1 MTEYWTDFVR
11 ESEDRITELNNALLT
26 LERSPDDAEA
36 MENIFRIAHTL
47 KGNCGAA
54 GLESASDLAHAIED
68 VLDAVRRDR
77 LEVTPELM
85 DAIFDGVDELEKLI
99 EEVALEGEIQ
109 TDPQPT
115 IDALRAQLESAAAVG
130 DADATVGLT
139 EPSQG
144 EIEDVLSR
152 FEPPADANHNAYFA
166 RIEVD
171 TDAAGDG
178 RGPHGHDDL
187 DNGLLVVEA
196 LIDAFDL
203 IGTVPDRQTIADGAY
218 GATFDA
224 IFGSA
229 VGEES
234 IASGLDPVGEVAEF
248 ELVDVSEEFAAV
260 ATGDGSEPEPA
271 PGAALS
277 ADEAQDL
284 EVDDLL
290 DEFTEF
296 DDLDEKVEEVDD
308 SDLDVFDDMG
318 DAGSFD
324 DLLADAD
331 ADFEEENLADA
342 TGAVDA
348 GGDSAAEPVGDAATD
363 AVEDSPDTA
372 RAESPAPAVDPGSPD
387 DEVDDAEA
395 VFAELKSE
403 VDTVGFDELQDELD
417 ELEFDE
423 FDQEDEVSMDEL
435 LGDAA
440 DPDEPFLAGAG
451 SESVDSVESEP
462 EPESESEFESDPE
475 SESELEPGTD
485 PQTDT
490 ATAVS
495 DEELDDLLVNE
506 SVPEETASVVDVA
519 ADEASGGESPTAGAA
534 ETDERIDSETD
545 AGVVA
550 ETGISAD
557 EPTDTVTETETD
569 TDAEV
574 EGTESVDTGVD
585 ESDEIIAAGDSSEVT
600 DDGSNVSEPT
610 ESPDDSAFDFGID
623 VDDGQTAADDS
634 DDTASDS
641 TTTTTTTTTTTAADD
656 DRGSDDVASWFEDAD
671 TDTDTDTDSS
681 TTPFGHT
688 SDTAAD
694 AADVFGT
701 TDATDTPADETS
713 VSVTETDESVPP
725 ADSETVDDG
734 LGEAVEDEAA
744 LEPASDIDSESESD
758 SGSESESDSE
768 FTVDAASDSK
778 FTDDGDS
785 DSAPTADS
793 ESPSPVDD
801 ETDSDFDSGLEVD
814 SSSESDFAVDSSN
827 DSDLD
832 TEFEPA
838 ESSGEESVD
847 VADDGDADV
856 NANVA
861 ADDATD
867 TSADNGTDT
876 TDSEFT
882 TVADDSE
889 FATADTPFN
898 PSIQDDVAFGDS
910 DSDRA
915 DATDADAFT
924 SDVDA
929 DAGSFSEPDS
939 FDDWES
945 DSDDGDDTLE
955 DDAFA
960 DLDIDFGDD
969 AADIDTD
976 PQRGSLGEEYSS
988 PGGFD
993 ETDTAE
999 SESEADATV
1008 DATAGFGTEADS
1020 GPVVEEPN
1028 LEIPDITVPETAA
1041 RPDTEREGD
1050 ETQSV
1055 RVDVEQID
1063 ELLTLVEGL
1072 VTSRVRLRHEVE
1084 SGEFAEAV
1092 ADAGAI
1098 TAELDDLESLTTD
1111 LQETVMDVRLVPLR
1125 TVANRLPRVVRDIA
1139 REQEKTVAF
1148 EMTGEDVELDR
1159 SILDQL
1165 RDPLIHLVRNAV
1177 DHGIE
1182 SPSERAE
1189 SDKPEEGTVEV
1200 TAERERDRVTI
1211 SVSDDGSGLDPERL
1225 RSEAADA
1232 DVLSEADAA
1241 DLTDEDVTELIF
1253 HPGLSTA
1260 SEVTDVSG
1268 RGVGMDVVK
1277 RTIEDLDG
1285 TVEIDSEP
1293 GEGTTVTMT
1302 VPVSIAI
1309 DDVLFVESG
1318 GEEYG
1323 IPTKAV
1329 SDIVPVEL
1337 VETEDGDP
1345 VLRDDEARAAD
1356 TDSAVGTDVASDA
1369 TADAAVG
1376 SNRADVSDTAD
1387 ETADHAES
1395 SIGTD
1400 TGTNTETGTGTD
1412 TDTNTNT
1419 NTGTGTPVLDLD
1431 NVLASASDDGTT
1443 NSSTFDGDEQELRT
1457 PAHGMVVR
1465 IREDVRP
1472 IALRCDAVHGQQ
1484 EVVVKPFE
1492 GFMAN
1497 LPGLSG
1503 ATVRGRGKIVNI
1515 LDVTTL

>member
-85 DAIFDGVDELEKLI
+85 DTIFDGVDELEKLI

-115 IDALRAQLESAAAVG
+115 IDALRAQLESAADAG

-152 FEPPADANHNAYFA
+152 FEPPTDANHNAYFA

-178 RGPHGHDDL
+178 RGPHGHDEL

-229 VGEES
+229 VGEGA

-260 ATGDGSEPEPA
+260 ATGDGPEPEPA
-271 PGAALS
+271 PGSDLS

-318 DAGSFD
+318 EAGSFD

-331 ADFEEENLADA
+331 ADFEDENLADA
-342 TGAVDA
+342 TGSIDA
-348 GGDSAAEPVGDAATD
+348 GGNSAAEPAGDAETD
-363 AVEDSPDTA
+363 AVDDSPETA
-372 RAESPAPAVDPGSPD
+372 GAESPAPAVDPGSPD

-440 DPDEPFLAGAG
+440 DPDEPFLADAGAGSG
-451 SESVDSVESEP
+451 SESVDGVEP
-462 EPESESEFESDPE
+462 EPESGSEPE

-506 SVPEETASVVDVA
+506 SVPEETASAVDVT
-519 ADEASGGESPTAGAA
+519 ADEASADESATAGAA
-534 ETDERIDSETD
+534 ETGEHVDSGIDADTD
-545 AGVVA
+545 SDV
-550 ETGISAD
+550 
-557 EPTDTVTETETD
+557 DTVTETGSSADEPSDTVTETD
-569 TDAEV
+569 TDTEV
-574 EGTESVDTGVD
+574 EDTESVDTGAD
-585 ESDEIIAAGDSSEVT
+585 ESNETIAADESSEVT
-600 DDGSNVSEPT
+600 PNGSDVSEPI

-623 VDDGQTAADDS
+623 VDDGQTETDDS

-641 TTTTTTTTTTTAADD
+641 GTASDSTNATTTTTAAADD
-656 DRGSDDVASWFEDAD
+656 DPGSDDVVSWFEDAD
-671 TDTDTDTDSS
+671 TDTDADSS
-681 TTPFGHT
+681 TTPFDHA

-694 AADVFGT
+694 AADVFGAADT
-701 TDATDTPADETS
+701 TDEPMDEASVPVTDA
-713 VSVTETDESVPP
+713 DESVPP

-734 LGEAVEDEAA
+734 LGEAVEDETDSA
-744 LEPASDIDSESESD
+744 LDAELDGDSSSESD
-758 SGSESESDSE
+758 FG
-768 FTVDAASDSK
+768 VDID
-778 FTDDGDS
+778 
-785 DSAPTADS
+785 
-793 ESPSPVDD
+793 
-801 ETDSDFDSGLEVD
+801 
-814 SSSESDFAVDSSN
+814 SESDFAVDSST
-827 DSDLD
+827 DSGLD

-838 ESSGEESVD
+838 ESTGEVSVD
-847 VADDGDADV
+847 VADDDDADANANV
-856 NANVA
+856 NANAKVA
-861 ADDATD
+861 ADDVTN
-867 TSADNGTDT
+867 TSADDETDT
-876 TDSEFT
+876 ADDQFT
-882 TVADDSE
+882 TAADDSE
-889 FATADTPFN
+889 FATADTAFN
-898 PSIQDDVAFGDS
+898 PSPQEDVTFGDS

-915 DATDADAFT
+915 DAADADSFT

-929 DAGSFSEPDS
+929 DEGNFSEPDS

-945 DSDDGDDTLE
+945 DSAAGDDTPE

-969 AADIDTD
+969 AANINTE

-988 PGGFD
+988 PDGFD

-999 SESEADATV
+999 SEADATV
-1008 DATAGFGTEADS
+1008 DASSGFGTEADS
-1020 GPVVEEPN
+1020 GPVVEEPD

-1041 RPDTEREGD
+1041 RPETEREGD

-1182 SPSERAE
+1182 SPSERTD

-1225 RSEAADA
+1225 RSEAVDA

-1337 VETEDGDP
+1337 VETADGDP

-1356 TDSAVGTDVASDA
+1356 TDSAVVTDVASDA
-1369 TADAAVG
+1369 TADAAGG
-1376 SNRADVSDTAD
+1376 SHRADASDTAD
-1387 ETADHAES
+1387 ETADGAES
-1395 SIGTD
+1395 SVGSDTDSDTD
-1400 TGTNTETGTGTD
+1400 TGTNA
-1412 TDTNTNT
+1412 
-1419 NTGTGTPVLDLD
+1419 GTGTPVLDLD
-1431 NVLASASDDGTT
+1431 NVLESESESESESNDGTP
-1443 NSSTFDGDEQELRT
+1443 NSSTFDSDEQELRT